1 MKYSLFITIL
11 LFSFSLLL
19 GCSKSSI
26 EDPAVSNEVLLKT
39 DCLTEIS
46 EVAYKNQSV
55 LNNDGFVEVN
65 RYYLADGKFKET
77 RYSVL
82 MYSANVGNGLDL
94 KSAYFNNKSFQ
105 VAANGQFQLT
115 DTEENKAANWRFTL
129 PDGTAIE
136 ICTSQ
141 FPKVLNLS
149 AIAKPV
155 AGKEWKFDIDIS
167 ANKADFVE
175 VSNNKYFSYGSIE
188 GEGNVG
194 TDKMSLTFSSSAVKE
209 AMDDAKFFSQKT
221 FQLYAKTGKSLI
233 KTVKDKKIKVIV
245 NTISVAEFGLF

>member
-1 MKYSLFITIL
+1 MV
-11 LFSFSLLL
+11 SFLLL
-19 GCSKSSI
+19 LSCSRSSV

-39 DCLTEIS
+39 DCLTETS

-65 RYYLADGKFKET
+65 RFYSADGKFKET

-105 VAANGQFQLT
+105 VVANGQFQLT
-115 DTEENKAANWRFTL
+115 EPEENKAVNWRFTL
-129 PDGTAIE
+129 PDGTVIE

-149 AIAKPV
+149 AIPKPV
-155 AGKEWKFDIDIS
+155 SGKEWKFELDLS
-167 ANKADFVE
+167 TNKADYVQ
-175 VSNNKYFSYGSIE
+175 VSDNKFFSFGSIE
-188 GEGNVG
+188 GEGN
-194 TDKMSLTFSSSAVKE
+194 
-209 AMDDAKFFSQKT
+209 
-221 FQLYAKTGKSLI
+221 
-233 KTVKDKKIKVIV
+233 
-245 NTISVAEFGLF
+245 